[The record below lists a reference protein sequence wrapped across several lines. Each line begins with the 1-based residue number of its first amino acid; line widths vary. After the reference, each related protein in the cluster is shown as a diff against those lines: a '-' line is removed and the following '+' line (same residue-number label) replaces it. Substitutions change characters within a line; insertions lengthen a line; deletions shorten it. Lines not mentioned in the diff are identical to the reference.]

1 VAGVRSRDRAPG
13 DRAGGPIISQTAGAR
28 TADGRVLTVPN
39 VISAARLVAVPVFG
53 WLLLQGADLAAFVVL
68 LVASASDFVDGWLAR
83 RLGQVSRLGILMDPV
98 ADRLYVV
105 VAVLALA
112 WRDTLP
118 WWVVVALLGRDVVLG
133 VNLLVLRRRGFGPL
147 PVHLVGKAATF
158 TLFWGFP
165 LLILGEAT
173 SGTWTLAAGWA
184 LLLWGLYLY
193 WWAGAGY
200 LLHARRVLRTGA
212 PA

>member
-1 VAGVRSRDRAPG
+1 M
-13 DRAGGPIISQTAGAR
+13 
-28 TADGRVLTVPN
+28 
-39 VISAARLVAVPVFG
+39 AVPVFG

-68 LVASASDFVDGWLAR
+68 LAASASDFVDGWLAR

-112 WRDTLP
+112 WRETVP
-118 WWVVVALLGRDVVLG
+118 WWVVVALLGRDAVLA
-133 VNLLVLRRRGFGPL
+133 VNLVVLRRRGFGPL

-158 TLFWGFP
+158 ALFWGFP

-173 SGTWTLAAGWA
+173 SGTWTRAAGWA

-200 LLHARRVLRTGA
+200 LVHARRVLRTGV

>member
-13 DRAGGPIISQTAGAR
+13 ERAGGPIISQTAGAPS
-28 TADGRVLTVPN
+28 ADGRVLTLPN
-39 VISAARLVAVPVFG
+39 AISAARLVAVPVFG
-53 WLLLQGADLAAFVVL
+53 WLLLQGADLAAFVL
-68 LVASASDFVDGWLAR
+68 LLAASASDFVDGWLAR
-83 RLGQVSRLGILMDPV
+83 RLGQVSRLGILLDPV

-112 WRDTLP
+112 WRETVP
-118 WWVVVALLGRDVVLG
+118 WWVVVALLGRDVVLA
-133 VNLLVLRRRGFGPL
+133 VNLLVLRRGGFGPL

-158 TLFWGFP
+158 ALFWGFP

-173 SGTWTLAAGWA
+173 SGTWTRAAGWA

-193 WWAGAGY
+193 WWAGVGY
-200 LLHARRVLRTGA
+200 LVHARGVLRAGA
-212 PA
+212 GA